1 MKTKLLKNKWVYL
14 GVILVLI
21 CAVISLSVVFSR
33 PEHSALSLS
42 ADSLTLPVSTSKNL
56 EISCSLENAEYTY
69 EVYDENIATIE
80 SGIVYA
86 HSVGTTSVRITA
98 SANGERAVTSTMIT
112 VTENPNDPIVDL
124 PSEVTLYL
132 IDKNESEAEQN
143 GLYNQISFF
152 AYKSYQTSISENVVK
167 VKNNVISAVKEG
179 EAEITFSNSNDGSVQ
194 KVLVKVLS
202 VPPEIINLPDSLNLK
217 LSQQVSVDFGLS
229 PSYYTGEA
237 KVTFVSNSEILAI
250 ENNKITASSTGNA
263 VVEVLLNDSIVGE
276 IKVLVETSLSCSLK
290 AISDCEIGDNTILLK
305 PNVQGCFTLQLKSEN
320 GDAINFSSAEIIA
333 DGVEIKRDMNYFH
346 ISSSSGGTITIYV
359 PDLGA
364 KLTILVFVV

>member
-42 ADSLTLPVSTSKNL
+42 ADSLTLPVSTSKSL
-56 EISCSLENAEYTY
+56 EISCSLENADYTY

-86 HSVGTTSVRITA
+86 HSVGNTSVRITA

-179 EAEITFSNSNDGSVQ
+179 EAE
-194 KVLVKVLS
+194 
-202 VPPEIINLPDSLNLK
+202 
-217 LSQQVSVDFGLS
+217 
-229 PSYYTGEA
+229 
-237 KVTFVSNSEILAI
+237 VTFVSNSEILAI